1 MTRILMVEDDAAIAE
16 AGGAFM
22 DNAGMN
28 CAILSHGGR
37 FMETFERYLPDL
49 IILDVMLPNGNGLE
63 ICKAVRAQSDIPI
76 ILLTGCSSEQERIA
90 GFEAGADAYICKPF
104 SAPELV
110 LRTKAILRRR
120 SAPIEN
126 SAQNLVLDPLT
137 HHVSFDTKSV
147 ELTAVEFAMLSALFS
162 KSNQIL
168 SRCSMKNVMYKD
180 NRVVSDRTVDSHVR
194 KLRQKL
200 NTLCPEHELVT
211 SVYGSG
217 YKFSPITL

>member
-1 MTRILMVEDDAAIAE
+1 
-16 AGGAFM
+16 
-22 DNAGMN
+22 
-28 CAILSHGGR
+28 
-37 FMETFERYLPDL
+37 METFERYLPDL
-49 IILDVMLPNGNGLE
+49 VILDVMLPNGNGLE

-90 GFEAGADAYICKPF
+90 GFEAGADDYICKPF

-120 SAPIEN
+120 AAPKEN
-126 SAQNLVLDPLT
+126 RAQNLVLDPLT
-137 HHVSFDTKSV
+137 HHVSFDKKSV